1 MTYWVAFVLG
11 FGALVSDLAIKTLDM
26 GLKVLVVVYSLDD
39 LLQAPGVLVGQG
51 SILERADDQTIAQKQ
66 LLVK

>member
-1 MTYWVAFVLG
+1 VTYWVAFVLG

-51 SILERADDQTIAQKQ
+51 SILERANDQTIAQKQ

>member
-1 MTYWVAFVLG
+1 VTYWVAFVFR

-51 SILERADDQTIAQKQ
+51 SILERANDQTIAQKQ

>member
-51 SILERADDQTIAQKQ
+51 SILERANDQTIAQKQ